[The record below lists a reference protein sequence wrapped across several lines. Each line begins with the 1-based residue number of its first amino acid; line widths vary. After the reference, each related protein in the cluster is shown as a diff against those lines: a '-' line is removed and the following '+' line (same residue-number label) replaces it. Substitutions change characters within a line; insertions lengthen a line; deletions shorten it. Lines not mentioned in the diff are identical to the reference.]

1 MDTVLQLRWEI
12 LYYCVGHALER
23 KERGPVYKDEY
34 TELCLVQKVDQSSLM
49 LVLEGL
55 NNSNRICSF
64 LES

>member
-1 MDTVLQLRWEI
+1 MGTVLQLRWEI
-12 LYYCVGHALER
+12 LYYCIGHALER

-34 TELCLVQKVDQSSLM
+34 TELCLVQTVDQSSLV

-55 NNSNRICSF
+55 NKPNRIWSF